1 MLSLLKPPPKLN
13 VADWAN
19 SHRYIAR
26 GTSAEAGKF
35 SCDRLPYQR
44 EPMEMLTDQRVGE
57 VVLCWGSQLGK
68 TELLLNTIG
77 YCIDQNP
84 SSVLVVYPTQ
94 DSARKFSTKKLA
106 PMLAES
112 PCLTSKVKDPRS
124 RDSGNTIRKAIAEL
138 TYPKQDDDWV
148 VGGGQQQNNNRLEF
162 IVRREAS
169 KADIKAAVEELLEVR
184 VAKVNTRITKEG
196 KHASVKLAEGYDA
209 EETALK
215 LGAF

>member
-26 GTSAEAGKF
+26 RTSAEAGKF

-112 PCLTSKVKDPRS
+112 PCLSSKVKDPRS
-124 RDSGNTIRKAIAEL
+124 RDSGNTILSKEFPGGNLIMAGSNSPAGLRQVSCRVVIADEVDTFEVTSEGDACQLADARASNFHDAIL
-138 TYPKQDDDWV
+138 
-148 VGGGQQQNNNRLEF
+148 
-162 IVRREAS
+162 
-169 KADIKAAVEELLEVR
+169 
-184 VAKVNTRITKEG
+184 
-196 KHASVKLAEGYDA
+196 VKI
-209 EETALK
+209 
-215 LGAF
+215 